1 MNEQETM
8 RYDFSEAEIRGLALL
23 LRKHEAVLDTRL
35 DAFSSFIEGSL
46 YRMMTIEEA
55 EDFFK

>member
-1 MNEQETM
+1 MNEHETM

-35 DAFSSFIEGSL
+35 DAFSAFIEGSL

>member
-1 MNEQETM
+1 MNEQDAM
-8 RYDFSEAEIRGLALL
+8 RDDFTEAEIRGLALL

-35 DAFSSFIEGSL
+35 DAFSAFVEGSL

-55 EDFFK
+55 EEFFK

>member
-1 MNEQETM
+1 MNEHGTVQ
-8 RYDFSEAEIRGLALL
+8 YDFTEAEIRSLALL

-35 DAFSSFIEGSL
+35 DSFSAFIEDSL

-55 EDFFK
+55 EEFFK

>member
-1 MNEQETM
+1 MNEQEST
-8 RYDFSEAEIRGLALL
+8 RYDFTEAEIRSLALL

-35 DAFSSFIEGSL
+35 DSFSAFIEGSL

-55 EDFFK
+55 EEFFK